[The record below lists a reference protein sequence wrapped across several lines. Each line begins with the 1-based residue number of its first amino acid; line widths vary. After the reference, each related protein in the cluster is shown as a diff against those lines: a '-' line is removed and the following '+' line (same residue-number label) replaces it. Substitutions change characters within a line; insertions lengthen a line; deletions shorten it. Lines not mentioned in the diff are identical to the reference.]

1 MSFDLKIKNG
11 DLSINNAGVIEP
23 VIGNEK
29 LRQDI
34 LKILITD
41 SGSNS
46 YHPKY
51 GSFLG
56 KLKIGGFADDRIVSL
71 DIEKSVRNAVEYL
84 MALQKAQSQRQSLSA
99 GEVIAEVLKVG
110 VSRDEVDPRAYNVFV
125 SVLTGELTEI
135 TTSLAIKIA

>member
-34 LKILITD
+34 LKVLITD
-41 SGSNS
+41 SGSNR

>member
-1 MSFDLKIKNG
+1 MSFDLKIQNG
-11 DLSINNAGVIEP
+11 DLSISSSGAIEP
-23 VIGNEK
+23 TIGNAK

-41 SGSNS
+41 SGSNT

-56 KLKIGGFADDRIVSL
+56 KLKIGGIADDRIVQL
-71 DIEKSVRNAVEYL
+71 DIEKSVRSAIEYL
-84 MALQKAQSQRQSLSA
+84 MALQKSQSQRQSLSA
-99 GEVIAEVLKVG
+99 GEVIADVLKIG
-110 VSRDEVDPRAYNVFV
+110 VSRDKNDPRAYNVFV

-135 TTSLAIKIA
+135 TTSLAVKIA